1 MMYGKSYGKM
11 SAEDK
16 MYQAAEDCATLIE
29 ANEIKMDKPRY
40 KAAMAKAKEKAEAL
54 SYLGMDMDKM
64 GKMSMPAYSKARKS
78 RDKSMNGGKKNRYA

>member
-16 MYQAAEDCATLIE
+16 MYQAEHDCATLVD
-29 ANEIKMDKPRY
+29 AAEIKYDKPRY

-54 SYLGMDMDKM
+54 KYVTMGMDEM
-64 GKMSMPAYSKARKS
+64 GKMSMPAYSKARRS
-78 RDKSMNGGKKNRYA
+78 RDKSMNGGMKDHYA